1 MKTAMRAD
9 HLKFLKERVLNI
21 QDITR
26 SKKLTQILDS
36 YAERVSD
43 EVFVI
48 QNDRKKD
55 ARAVIA
61 DLEYFEEL
69 LMYREAV
76 EQAIDDGM
84 DEVARE
90 RKDTTADIP
99 LDQVVAGLD
108 LDVDRIV
115 AMSESFAKD
124 ED

>member
-9 HLKFLKERVLNI
+9 QLKFLKERVLNI

-26 SKKLTQILDS
+26 STKLTQILDS
-36 YAERVSD
+36 YAGRVSD

-90 RKDTTADIP
+90 RKDTIADIP
-99 LDQVVAGLD
+99 LSQVVAGLD
-108 LDVDRIV
+108 LDVNRITE
-115 AMSESFAKD
+115 MSECFAKD

>member
-48 QNDRKKD
+48 QNDRKKE

-90 RKDTTADIP
+90 RKDTIADIP
-99 LDQVVAGLD
+99 LGQVVAGLD

-115 AMSESFAKD
+115 AMSEDFAKD

>member
-84 DEVARE
+84 DEVVRE
-90 RKDTTADIP
+90 RKNTIADIP
-99 LDQVVAGLD
+99 LGQVVAGLD

>member
-84 DEVARE
+84 DEVVRE
-90 RKDTTADIP
+90 RKNTIADIP
-99 LDQVVAGLD
+99 LGQVVAGLD

-115 AMSESFAKD
+115 AMSEDFAKD

>member
-1 MKTAMRAD
+1 M
-9 HLKFLKERVLNI
+9 
-21 QDITR
+21 
-26 SKKLTQILDS
+26 
-36 YAERVSD
+36 
-43 EVFVI
+43 I

-90 RKDTTADIP
+90 RKDTMADIP

-115 AMSESFAKD
+115 AMSENFAKD

>member
-90 RKDTTADIP
+90 RKDAIADIP
-99 LDQVVAGLD
+99 LGQVVAGLD

-115 AMSESFAKD
+115 AMSEDFAKD

>member
-90 RKDTTADIP
+90 RKDTIADIP
-99 LDQVVAGLD
+99 LGKVLAGLD

-115 AMSESFAKD
+115 AMSEDFAKD

>member
-90 RKDTTADIP
+90 RKDTIADIP
-99 LDQVVAGLD
+99 LGQVVAGLD

-115 AMSESFAKD
+115 AMSEDFAKD